1 MKRRTYPRTYPLWF
15 LRDLP
20 ALIGVARGFWPM
32 VILVIANGRKA
43 MRGHKIAPAVYQHL
57 VLMLPL
63 AEAKLLRAL
72 YRQAF
77 RAFA

>member
-1 MKRRTYPRTYPLWF
+1 M
-15 LRDLP
+15 
-20 ALIGVARGFWPM
+20 G
-32 VILVIANGRKA
+32 
-43 MRGHKIAPAVYQHL
+43 GHKIAPAVYQHL

-63 AEAKLLRAL
+63 AEAKLRRAL